1 MAESPVNQF
10 RPDYAIPPGFTLIEV
25 LNTLGMTQAQLAD
38 RTGRLRKTI
47 NEIVKGKSQI
57 TPDTAIQLERA
68 LGVPAAFWNNLERQ
82 YRETMA
88 RLDEARRLENQLE
101 WMESFPLRDMAKL
114 GWISLHRSPVRQ
126 LQELLNY
133 FGVAT
138 PEAWRELWQGMP
150 VAFRRSPAF
159 EADPGAVAAWLR
171 QGEIQAQ
178 QVQCSPFDEGR
189 FREAL
194 DSIRAK
200 TTEPPEAFVPAVR
213 DIAATAGVVILF
225 IRELPKIR
233 ASGATRWLTPTKALV
248 QLSLRY
254 KTDDHL
260 WFTFF
265 HESGHILLH
274 GKTEVFIEDPAVTS
288 EKENEA
294 NEFAASYLIP
304 RQSLEAFALA
314 GRKSKVAI
322 REFAEEL
329 GVSPGIVVG
338 QLQHIGFLPHSHCNE
353 LKRHFEWTQ

>member
-1 MAESPVNQF
+1 MAEGPVNQF
-10 RPDYAIPPGFTLIEV
+10 RPDYAIAPGYTLLEV
-25 LNTLGMTQAQLAD
+25 LNSVGMTQAQLAD
-38 RTGRLRKTI
+38 RTGRPRKTI

-82 YRETMA
+82 YRETVARLAETKRLETRIQWMERFPLGAMA
-88 RLDEARRLENQLE
+88 R
-101 WMESFPLRDMAKL
+101 L

-126 LQELLNY
+126 LQEVLNY

-138 PEAWRELWQGMP
+138 PEAWHEVWDSMP
-150 VAFRRSPAF
+150 VAFRKSPAF

-171 QGEIQAQ
+171 QGELQAL
-178 QVQCSPFDEGR
+178 QVESSPYEEVR
-189 FREAL
+189 FKAAL
-194 DSIRAK
+194 QSIRGK
-200 TTEPPEAFVPAVR
+200 TTQPPETFVPEVKEV
-213 DIAATAGVVILF
+213 AAGAGVVVLF

-265 HESGHILLH
+265 HESAHILLH
-274 GKTEVFIEDPAVTS
+274 GKTEVFLEGPSVTS
-288 EKENEA
+288 QKESEA
-294 NEFAASYLIP
+294 NEFAASFLVP
-304 RQSLEAFALA
+304 PESLQEFALS
-314 GRKSKVAI
+314 GRKSRMAI
-322 REFAEEL
+322 IEFADRL

-338 QLQHIGFLPHSHCNE
+338 QLQHIGYLPHSHCND
-353 LKRHFEWTQ
+353 LKQHFQWT